1 MMSKR
6 FWDAVGVSV
15 VGLLLLTAVW
25 AYLADRRPLERK
37 FTSGAAS
44 GLEEGLGKHYLYA
57 DRTLKHG

>member
-1 MMSKR
+1 VANDEQR

-37 FTSGAAS
+37 FVLLELHPDWKKVSESTS
-44 GLEEGLGKHYLYA
+44 YM
-57 DRTLKHG
+57 RTER